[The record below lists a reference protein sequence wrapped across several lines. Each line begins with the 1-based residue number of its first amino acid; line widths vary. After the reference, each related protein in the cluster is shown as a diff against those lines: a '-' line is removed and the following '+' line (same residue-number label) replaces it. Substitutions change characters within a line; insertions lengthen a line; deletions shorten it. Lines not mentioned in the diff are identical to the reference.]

1 MHGLRKSGRDFSVGG
16 CIRASP
22 SAAPKHVSKMASR
35 PLATP
40 LASAPGT
47 TKVSAASAPRPE
59 AAILSAVELSL
70 SECGL
75 EELFAKDARRAAG
88 VLAEIHSHTA
98 PLHAAFAAYATEA
111 LPSKRKSAKSS
122 AERPAVLSYTAWC
135 RFAADRRLPKKI
147 VKASTEHIYARSE
160 SLEGTAGRKP
170 SEGHL
175 LFAEF
180 VGGLV
185 RLALQQHKA
194 LAAVVRGETGLA
206 RSRTCGP
213 PLHQKPA
220 SWPRALRCLPK
231 VVNRGGRSRLLAA

>member
-1 MHGLRKSGRDFSVGG
+1 MERVVPCRP
-16 CIRASP
+16 SP
-22 SAAPKHVSKMASR
+22 SAAPKLVSKMASR

-40 LASAPGT
+40 LASGVRQSKQPSPATGT
-47 TKVSAASAPRPE
+47 TKVSAAVAPRPE
-59 AAILSAVELSL
+59 AVTAPELTL

-194 LAAVVRGETGLA
+194 LAAVVRGRNWPGSQPHLRPPTAPKSPPAGPGRFGACPRSPTGA
-206 RSRTCGP
+206 GDPGC
-213 PLHQKPA
+213 
-220 SWPRALRCLPK
+220 
-231 VVNRGGRSRLLAA
+231 